1 MSDRPDFSKLR
12 VSGADEWKLLAEAYA
27 ETYPVRPLMNHVAE
41 LAALLM
47 HIVPYVETQTNVLEE
62 CSTNAAG
69 EWDQDD
75 STAEDEVA
83 ECRRWI
89 VEARAALAKAGLQ

>member
-1 MSDRPDFSKLR
+1 VSDRPDFSKLR
-12 VSGADEWKLLAEAYA
+12 VSGADEWKLLAQAYA

-41 LAALLM
+41 LVALLTRIM
-47 HIVPYVETQTNVLEE
+47 PYVETQTNALEE
-62 CSTNAAG
+62 CSTNSDG

-75 STAEDEVA
+75 ATAEEEVA

-89 VEARAALAKAGLQ
+89 VEARAALASAGLR